1 MDRKGSIK
9 MARVDRLDDGIP
21 SSTLSLPINM
31 CGPYG
36 ANNYGDEM
44 TLYPVYSRKLVR

>member
-21 SSTLSLPINM
+21 RSTLSLPIYI

-36 ANNYGDEM
+36 ANYDNNKM
-44 TLYPVYSRKLVR
+44 MMYPVYSR